1 MKNGEWPT
9 RGSFRNASKRCGTH
23 YAHLRGVIALFLLMK
38 KTAKGAALRTPDDFS
53 AIYLANTMG

>member
-23 YAHLRGVIALFLLMK
+23 YAHLRGVIALYLLDK
-38 KTAKGAALRTPDDFS
+38 KSTKGAALRTPADFS
-53 AIYLANTMG
+53 SIYLANTIG